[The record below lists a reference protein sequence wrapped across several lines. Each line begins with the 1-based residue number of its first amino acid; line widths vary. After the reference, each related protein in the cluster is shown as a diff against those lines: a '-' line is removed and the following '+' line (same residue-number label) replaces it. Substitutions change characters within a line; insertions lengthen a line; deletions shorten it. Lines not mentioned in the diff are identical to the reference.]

1 MSSRRAKRVAEKI
14 RQAASNVILFELK
27 DPRVKLVTV
36 TGVEV
41 TADLRY
47 AKVFVSVM
55 EGEKSSSAAMH
66 GLKHARGHIQRRI
79 AKDLDIKFAPMIEF
93 VEDESVKK
101 GVRMSKLIK
110 KALEGEEWLE
120 A

>member
-1 MSSRRAKRVAEKI
+1 MSSRRSKRVAEKI

-36 TGVEV
+36 TKVEV
-41 TADLRY
+41 TADLRN
-47 AKVFVSVM
+47 AKIFVSVM
-55 EGEKSSSAAMH
+55 EGEKSNSAVIH
-66 GLKHARGHIQRRI
+66 GLNHARGHIQRRV

-101 GVRMSKLIK
+101 SIRMSNLIK
-110 KALEGEEWLE
+110 KALEGEEWSE